1 MKLNRALAFLISMT
15 MLIGVLPVSAMA
27 ADYAGDGITMDMEVG
42 DPCANGHD
50 YESVITREPTCKK
63 TGIETFTCTVC
74 GDSYDEEIPK
84 TDHVYDDGTA
94 TEPTCTKAGKVTYT
108 CTVCGHTQT
117 EEGEPALGH
126 SYTVEETKATCEK
139 AGEIVY
145 TCTRCGDKYKEE
157 GEEALGHE
165 YEKKVTKPA
174 TETSEGEVTYTC
186 KRCKDSYKEAIPK
199 LESKSGK
206 KDDSKKEDS
215 KKEDKEKD
223 DSKKTDEKDDAKT
236 SSCKVT
242 LPSGKGYAIM
252 AMGETTVDA
261 GDSFS
266 FTLNIAEGYK
276 KGKDFSVK
284 AGSKTLKEGSDGTYT
299 IKNIKKDV
307 KVKVSGVEKAGDMD
321 EDLIIPDSKEE
332 AGFAGTANGA
342 AFTTDEPAVLADD
355 DLLTDDP
362 LNSVE
367 SEYALYVDGRAV
379 TADNKGDILGEDDDE
394 EGNVKKTAV
403 YDDQKNTLTLDE
415 ATLSTERPGPA
426 VRYDGTKDF
435 TIIFKGNC
443 FLVGQPD
450 ADVGDGVTAY
460 GISAVNGS
468 LLIKAGGE
476 GQMTITNKDAITGK
490 DVSFDENLCLGPL
503 GVNVIPGGHG
513 LEGDVLGVTIIS
525 SHQWSPAYYEWSDD
539 HSTCTATKKCSNNV
553 DHEGTEEGKVTSH
566 HVEATATE
574 PAKTVYTATF
584 EDEVFEDQT
593 AEVDEYDLYVDGI
606 QVTSDNNIDI
616 LGKKDDEDGDVKK
629 TAVYDAVENTLTLD
643 EATLSSERPG
653 PAVRYEGTR
662 DLTIIFKGNCFLVG
676 QADESVGDGVSGYG
690 ISAVNGT
697 LNIKAGGT
705 GELRITNP
713 KAITGKD
720 VRFDEGLCLGPEEVE
735 VIPGGYGLE
744 GPEMGVVIASS
755 HQWSMTSYEWSEDYS
770 SCTAT
775 KNCSNNGNHK
785 GSEEGK
791 VTSHYEEPTKDEPG
805 KTVYTATF
813 EDEVYEVPPM
823 EVDDPEKPALG
834 YDLYVWG
841 DPVTAENQGDVL
853 GDKTVTYDPVQ
864 NILKLNGATIT
875 APGDGPAIRY
885 NGTKTL
891 TIEFTGNNS
900 LTGTAKEGV
909 GDGKT
914 AYGIIADNGPLVI
927 KAGGKGELRITNEEA
942 ISGMSISVDESLC
955 IGPKGIFVIPGGTG
969 YSGDSG
975 MVISS
980 SHDWSEW
987 KKSETLNDTEERTCS
1002 KCGKT
1007 QTRDLQHEHTLEEIK
1022 EKPATCTED
1031 GHIAYYQC
1039 SVCKLLFSDK
1049 EAKTEITTAD
1059 LVPAE
1064 YKATGHDW
1072 NEPTYTWADDYS
1084 KVTATRVCK
1093 NNNEHVETET
1103 VATTKD
1109 VIKEA
1114 TCEAAGDIIYTTAA
1128 FENTAFTQQTKEVKP
1143 AALGH
1148 LWGAPVFKWADSYTK
1163 ATATFTCR
1171 RDSSHAKTVKAAVK
1185 GMITMPTTS
1194 TNGKI
1199 TYTASVKVNGKSVT
1213 DTKEAVI
1220 KPAGTAGYKYTANA
1234 YSWNNTSSSGLNLT
1248 VKRSEYDAITFR
1260 AFTGVLIDGKTV
1272 SSSNYATA
1280 KGSLK
1285 LTLNKDYLKN
1295 LAVGAHTI
1303 KIQFK
1308 DGTAETKF
1316 SVRGTTSNN
1325 GSSSSSKSSSS
1336 SPKTGD
1342 DTNAGLWIG
1351 ILIVAILG
1359 IAGILIYRKRKNK

>member
-84 TDHVYDDGTA
+84 TDHVYDGGTA

-252 AMGETTVDA
+252 AMGETTVDE

-284 AGSKTLKEGSDGTYT
+284 AGSNTLKEGSDGTYT

-367 SEYALYVDGRAV
+367 SEYDLYVGGSAV
-379 TADNKGDILGEDDDE
+379 TKDNKGDILGDHTVAYDPEEKVLKLDE
-394 EGNVKKTAV
+394 RIISSGDGPAILYNGEE
-403 YDDQKNTLTLDE
+403 TLTIEFTGNNSL
-415 ATLSTERPGPA
+415 T
-426 VRYDGTKDF
+426 GTAKE
-435 TIIFKGNC
+435 G
-443 FLVGQPD
+443 
-450 ADVGDGVTAY
+450 VGDGKTAY
-460 GISAVNGS
+460 GIIADNGP
-468 LLIKAGGE
+468 LVIKAGGKGE
-476 GQMTITNKDAITGK
+476 LRITNEEAISGMSIS
-490 DVSFDENLCLGPL
+490 VDESLCIGPK
-503 GVNVIPGGHG
+503 GIFVIPGGTG
-513 LEGDVLGVTIIS
+513 YSGDSGMVIS
-525 SHQWSPAYYEWSDD
+525 SSHEWGEWKKSETLND
-539 HSTCTATKKCSNNV
+539 SEERTCSKC
-553 DHEGTEEGKVTSH
+553 GRT
-566 HVEATATE
+566 
-574 PAKTVYTATF
+574 
-584 EDEVFEDQT
+584 QT
-593 AEVDEYDLYVDGI
+593 RDLRESEYKLYVYGI
-606 QVTSDNNIDI
+606 PVSASNKDDI
-616 LGKKDDEDGDVKK
+616 LGEDDDEDGDVKK
-629 TAVYDAVENTLTLD
+629 TAVYDDKKNTLTLD
-643 EATLSSERPG
+643 GLDDATLTFEHSG
-653 PAVRYEGTR
+653 PAIRYDGTE
-662 DLTIIFKGNCFLVG
+662 DFTISFKGNCYLVG
-676 QADESVGDGVSGYG
+676 QADENGENGGVGYG
-690 ISAVNGT
+690 IYAPNGS
-697 LNIKAGGT
+697 LHIEAGGE
-705 GELRITNP
+705 GVMEISN
-713 KAITGKD
+713 KEAIKGKD
-720 VRFDEGLCLGPEEVE
+720 VSFDKELCLGPKGVPQEKDGVD
-735 VIPGGYGLE
+735 GLT
-744 GPEMGVVIASS
+744 GDDMGVSIASS
-755 HQWSMTSYEWSEDYS
+755 CQWSATDYEWSDDYS
-770 SCTAT
+770 TCTAT
-775 KNCSNNGNHK
+775 KTCSNNVDHK
-785 GSEEGK
+785 GTKEGK
-791 VTSHYEEPTKDEPG
+791 VTSHYEKPTKDEPG

-813 EDEVYEVPPM
+813 EDKVFDDQTAEVENPS
-823 EVDDPEKPALG
+823 DPALG

-1002 KCGKT
+1002 KCGRT

-1059 LVPAE
+1059 LVPE
-1064 YKATGHDW
+1064 GYKAKGHDW
-1072 NEPTYTWADDYS
+1072 NEPIYTWADDYS

-1093 NNNEHVETET
+1093 NDNTHVETEE
-1103 VATTKD
+1103 ATTTREGT
-1109 VIKEA
+1109 EA
-1114 TCEAAGDIIYTTAA
+1114 TCEAAGKLTYTAA
-1128 FENTAFTQQTKEVKP
+1128 FENAAFAEQTKEVQP

-1148 LWGAPVFKWADSYTK
+1148 LWGAPVFKWASGYTK

-1171 RDSSHAKTVKAAVK
+1171 RDSSHTTTVKSSVK

-1194 TNGKI
+1194 ANGKI
-1199 TYTASVKVNGKSVT
+1199 TYTASVKVNGKTVT

>member
-1 MKLNRALAFLISMT
+1 MKLNRALAFLISLT

-84 TDHVYDDGTA
+84 TDHEYDGGTA

-215 KKEDKEKD
+215 KKEDNKKE

-252 AMGETTVDA
+252 AMGETTVDE

-284 AGSKTLKEGSDGTYT
+284 AGSNTLKEGSDGTYT

-362 LNSVE
+362 LNSAE
-367 SEYALYVDGRAV
+367 SEYKLYVDGRAV
-379 TADNKGDILGEDDDE
+379 TADNKGDILGEDDDK
-394 EGNVKKTAV
+394 EGDVKKTAV
-403 YDDQKNTLTLDE
+403 YDDEKNTLTLDE

-435 TIIFKGNC
+435 TIVFKGNC

-468 LLIKAGGE
+468 LHIEAGGE
-476 GQMTITNKDAITGK
+476 GQMEISNKEAIKGK
-490 DVSFDENLCLGPL
+490 DVSFDKELCLGPK
-503 GVNVIPGGHG
+503 GVSQEKDGV
-513 LEGDVLGVTIIS
+513 DVLTGDEMGVLIAS
-525 SHQWSPAYYEWSDD
+525 SCQWSATDYEWSDD
-539 HSTCTATKKCSNNV
+539 HSTCTATKTCSNNV
-553 DHEGTEEGKVTSH
+553 DHTDTEEGT
-566 HVEATATE
+566 
-574 PAKTVYTATF
+574 
-584 EDEVFEDQT
+584 
-593 AEVDEYDLYVDGI
+593 
-606 QVTSDNNIDI
+606 
-616 LGKKDDEDGDVKK
+616 
-629 TAVYDAVENTLTLD
+629 
-643 EATLSSERPG
+643 
-653 PAVRYEGTR
+653 
-662 DLTIIFKGNCFLVG
+662 
-676 QADESVGDGVSGYG
+676 
-690 ISAVNGT
+690 
-697 LNIKAGGT
+697 
-705 GELRITNP
+705 
-713 KAITGKD
+713 
-720 VRFDEGLCLGPEEVE
+720 
-735 VIPGGYGLE
+735 
-744 GPEMGVVIASS
+744 
-755 HQWSMTSYEWSEDYS
+755 
-770 SCTAT
+770 
-775 KNCSNNGNHK
+775 
-785 GSEEGK
+785 
-791 VTSHYEEPTKDEPG
+791 VTSHYEKPTKDEPG

-813 EDEVYEVPPM
+813 KDEVFDDQTAEVENPS
-823 EVDDPEKPALG
+823 EPALG
-834 YDLYVWG
+834 YDLYVRG

-864 NILKLNGATIT
+864 NILKLNGAAIT

-891 TIEFTGNNS
+891 TIEFTGNNT
-900 LTGTAKEGV
+900 LTGTPKEGV

-914 AYGIIADNGPLVI
+914 AYGIFAGNGPLVI
-927 KAGGKGELRITNEEA
+927 KAGGTGELRITNKEA
-942 ISGMSISVDESLC
+942 ISGMDITVDENLC
-955 IGPKGIFVIPGGTG
+955 ISPGDSVIPGGYG
-969 YSGDSG
+969 YSSESG
-975 MVISS
+975 LVISS
-980 SHDWSEW
+980 SHKWSEW
-987 KKSETLNDTEERTCS
+987 KKSETLKDKEERTCS
-1002 KCGKT
+1002 ECGKT

-1093 NNNEHVETET
+1093 KNNEHVETET

-1114 TCEAAGDIIYTTAA
+1114 TCEAAGDLIYTTAA

-1148 LWGAPVFKWADSYTK
+1148 QWGAPVFKWANSYTK

-1171 RDSSHAKTVKAAVK
+1171 RDSSHTKTVKAAVK

-1194 TNGKI
+1194 ANGKI
-1199 TYTASVKVNGKSVT
+1199 AYTASVKVNGKTVT

-1234 YSWNNTSSSGLNLT
+1234 YSWNNTSSSGMNLT
-1248 VKRSEYDAITFR
+1248 VKRTEYDAITFR

-1285 LTLNKDYLKN
+1285 LALNKDYLKK

-1308 DGTAETKF
+1308 DGAAETKF
-1316 SVRGTTSNN
+1316 TVRGKTNN
-1325 GSSSSSKSSSS
+1325 NGGSSSSSRSSSS
-1336 SPKTGD
+1336 SPRTGD

>member
-84 TDHVYDDGTA
+84 TDHMYDDGTA

-108 CTVCGHTQT
+108 CTVCGHTPT

-252 AMGETTVDA
+252 AMGETTVDE

-284 AGSKTLKEGSDGTYT
+284 AGSNTLKEGSDGTYT

-332 AGFAGTANGA
+332 AGFAGAANGA
-342 AFTTDEPAVLADD
+342 EFATDEPAVPAEDIEV
-355 DLLTDDP
+355 LTDDP
-362 LNSVE
+362 LNSAE
-367 SEYALYVDGRAV
+367 SEYKLYVYGIPV
-379 TADNKGDILGEDDDE
+379 TADNKGDILGEYDDE
-394 EGNVKKTAV
+394 DGDAKKTAV
-403 YDDQKNTLTLDE
+403 YDDEENKLTLDALDD
-415 ATLSTERPGPA
+415 ATITFEQAGPA
-426 VRYDGTKDF
+426 VKY
-435 TIIFKGNC
+435 
-443 FLVGQPD
+443 
-450 ADVGDGVTAY
+450 
-460 GISAVNGS
+460 
-468 LLIKAGGE
+468 
-476 GQMTITNKDAITGK
+476 
-490 DVSFDENLCLGPL
+490 
-503 GVNVIPGGHG
+503 
-513 LEGDVLGVTIIS
+513 
-525 SHQWSPAYYEWSDD
+525 
-539 HSTCTATKKCSNNV
+539 
-553 DHEGTEEGKVTSH
+553 EGTEK
-566 HVEATATE
+566 
-574 PAKTVYTATF
+574 
-584 EDEVFEDQT
+584 
-593 AEVDEYDLYVDGI
+593 
-606 QVTSDNNIDI
+606 
-616 LGKKDDEDGDVKK
+616 
-629 TAVYDAVENTLTLD
+629 
-643 EATLSSERPG
+643 
-653 PAVRYEGTR
+653 
-662 DLTIIFKGNCFLVG
+662 LTIIFKGNCFLVG
-676 QADESVGDGVSGYG
+676 NEEENAESGSEGYG
-690 ISAVNGT
+690 IYAPNGS
-697 LNIKAGGT
+697 LHIEAGGE
-705 GELRITNP
+705 GVMEISN
-713 KAITGKD
+713 KEAIKGKD
-720 VRFDEGLCLGPEEVE
+720 VSFDKELCLGPKGVPQEKDGVD
-735 VIPGGYGLE
+735 GLT
-744 GPEMGVVIASS
+744 GDDMGVSIASS
-755 HQWSMTSYEWSEDYS
+755 CQWSATDYEWKDGYS
-770 SCTAT
+770 TCMAT
-775 KNCSNNGNHK
+775 KTCSNNSDHK
-785 GSEEGK
+785 DTENGT

-813 EDEVYEVPPM
+813 KDKVFEDQTAEVENPS
-823 EVDDPEKPALG
+823 EPALG

-1109 VIKEA
+1109 VKKET

-1199 TYTASVKVNGKSVT
+1199 TYTASVKVNGKAVT

-1303 KIQFK
+1303 KTQFK

-1316 SVRGTTSNN
+1316 TVRGTTSKN

>member
-1 MKLNRALAFLISMT
+1 M
-15 MLIGVLPVSAMA
+15 
-27 ADYAGDGITMDMEVG
+27 
-42 DPCANGHD
+42 
-50 YESVITREPTCKK
+50 
-63 TGIETFTCTVC
+63 
-74 GDSYDEEIPK
+74 
-84 TDHVYDDGTA
+84 
-94 TEPTCTKAGKVTYT
+94 
-108 CTVCGHTQT
+108 
-117 EEGEPALGH
+117 
-126 SYTVEETKATCEK
+126 
-139 AGEIVY
+139 
-145 TCTRCGDKYKEE
+145 
-157 GEEALGHE
+157 
-165 YEKKVTKPA
+165 
-174 TETSEGEVTYTC
+174 
-186 KRCKDSYKEAIPK
+186 
-199 LESKSGK
+199 
-206 KDDSKKEDS
+206 
-215 KKEDKEKD
+215 
-223 DSKKTDEKDDAKT
+223 
-236 SSCKVT
+236 
-242 LPSGKGYAIM
+242 
-252 AMGETTVDA
+252 
-261 GDSFS
+261 
-266 FTLNIAEGYK
+266 
-276 KGKDFSVK
+276 
-284 AGSKTLKEGSDGTYT
+284 
-299 IKNIKKDV
+299 
-307 KVKVSGVEKAGDMD
+307 
-321 EDLIIPDSKEE
+321 
-332 AGFAGTANGA
+332 
-342 AFTTDEPAVLADD
+342 
-355 DLLTDDP
+355 
-362 LNSVE
+362 
-367 SEYALYVDGRAV
+367 
-379 TADNKGDILGEDDDE
+379 
-394 EGNVKKTAV
+394 
-403 YDDQKNTLTLDE
+403 
-415 ATLSTERPGPA
+415 
-426 VRYDGTKDF
+426 
-435 TIIFKGNC
+435 
-443 FLVGQPD
+443 
-450 ADVGDGVTAY
+450 
-460 GISAVNGS
+460 
-468 LLIKAGGE
+468 
-476 GQMTITNKDAITGK
+476 
-490 DVSFDENLCLGPL
+490 
-503 GVNVIPGGHG
+503 
-513 LEGDVLGVTIIS
+513 
-525 SHQWSPAYYEWSDD
+525 
-539 HSTCTATKKCSNNV
+539 
-553 DHEGTEEGKVTSH
+553 
-566 HVEATATE
+566 EATATE

-1109 VIKEA
+1109 VKKET

>member
-215 KKEDKEKD
+215 KKEDSKKEDKEKD

-252 AMGETTVDA
+252 AMGETTVDE

-284 AGSKTLKEGSDGTYT
+284 AGSNTLKEGSDGTYT

-362 LNSVE
+362 LNSAE
-367 SEYALYVDGRAV
+367 SEYKLYVYGIPVSA
-379 TADNKGDILGEDDDE
+379 ANKDDILGE
-394 EGNVKKTAV
+394 
-403 YDDQKNTLTLDE
+403 
-415 ATLSTERPGPA
+415 
-426 VRYDGTKDF
+426 
-435 TIIFKGNC
+435 
-443 FLVGQPD
+443 
-450 ADVGDGVTAY
+450 
-460 GISAVNGS
+460 
-468 LLIKAGGE
+468 
-476 GQMTITNKDAITGK
+476 
-490 DVSFDENLCLGPL
+490 
-503 GVNVIPGGHG
+503 
-513 LEGDVLGVTIIS
+513 
-525 SHQWSPAYYEWSDD
+525 
-539 HSTCTATKKCSNNV
+539 
-553 DHEGTEEGKVTSH
+553 
-566 HVEATATE
+566 
-574 PAKTVYTATF
+574 
-584 EDEVFEDQT
+584 ED
-593 AEVDEYDLYVDGI
+593 
-606 QVTSDNNIDI
+606 
-616 LGKKDDEDGDVKK
+616 DDEDGDVKK
-629 TAVYDAVENTLTLD
+629 TAVYDDKKNTLTLD
-643 EATLSSERPG
+643 GLDDATLTFEHSG
-653 PAVRYEGTR
+653 PAIRYDGTE
-662 DLTIIFKGNCFLVG
+662 DFTISFKGNCYLVG
-676 QADESVGDGVSGYG
+676 QADENGENGGVGYG
-690 ISAVNGT
+690 IYAPNGS
-697 LNIKAGGT
+697 LHIEAGGE
-705 GELRITNP
+705 GVMEISN
-713 KAITGKD
+713 KEAIKGKD
-720 VRFDEGLCLGPEEVE
+720 VSFDKELCLGPKGVPQEKDGVD
-735 VIPGGYGLE
+735 GLT
-744 GPEMGVVIASS
+744 GDDMGVSIASS
-755 HQWSMTSYEWSEDYS
+755 CQWSATDYEWSDDYS
-770 SCTAT
+770 TCTAT
-775 KNCSNNGNHK
+775 KTCSNNSDHTDTENGT
-785 GSEEGK
+785 

-813 EDEVYEVPPM
+813 KDKVFEDQTAEVENPS
-823 EVDDPEKPALG
+823 DPALG

-891 TIEFTGNNS
+891 TIEFTGNNT

-1039 SVCKLLFSDK
+1039 SVCKLMFSDK

-1109 VIKEA
+1109 VKKET

-1148 LWGAPVFKWADSYTK
+1148 LWGAPVFKWSDSYTK
-1163 ATATFTCR
+1163 STATITCR
-1171 RDSSHAKTVKAAVK
+1171 RDSTHTKTVNAHVK

-1194 TNGKI
+1194 ANGKI
-1199 TYTASVKVNGKSVT
+1199 TYTASVKVNGKTVT

-1316 SVRGTTSNN
+1316 TVRGTTSKN

>member
-84 TDHVYDDGTA
+84 TDHEYDGGTA

-215 KKEDKEKD
+215 KKEDSKKEDNKKE

-252 AMGETTVDA
+252 AMGETTVDE

-284 AGSKTLKEGSDGTYT
+284 AGSNTLKEGSDGTYT

-362 LNSVE
+362 LNSAE
-367 SEYALYVDGRAV
+367 SEYKLYVYGIPVSA
-379 TADNKGDILGEDDDE
+379 ANKDDILGEEDD
-394 EGNVKKTAV
+394 N
-403 YDDQKNTLTLDE
+403 
-415 ATLSTERPGPA
+415 
-426 VRYDGTKDF
+426 
-435 TIIFKGNC
+435 
-443 FLVGQPD
+443 
-450 ADVGDGVTAY
+450 
-460 GISAVNGS
+460 
-468 LLIKAGGE
+468 
-476 GQMTITNKDAITGK
+476 
-490 DVSFDENLCLGPL
+490 
-503 GVNVIPGGHG
+503 
-513 LEGDVLGVTIIS
+513 
-525 SHQWSPAYYEWSDD
+525 
-539 HSTCTATKKCSNNV
+539 
-553 DHEGTEEGKVTSH
+553 
-566 HVEATATE
+566 
-574 PAKTVYTATF
+574 
-584 EDEVFEDQT
+584 
-593 AEVDEYDLYVDGI
+593 
-606 QVTSDNNIDI
+606 
-616 LGKKDDEDGDVKK
+616 EDGDVKK
-629 TAVYDAVENTLTLD
+629 TAVYDDKKNTLTLD
-643 EATLSSERPG
+643 GLDDATLTFEHSG
-653 PAVRYEGTR
+653 PAIRYDGTE
-662 DLTIIFKGNCFLVG
+662 DFTISFKGNCYLVG
-676 QADESVGDGVSGYG
+676 QADENGENGGVGYG
-690 ISAVNGT
+690 IYAPNGS
-697 LNIKAGGT
+697 LHIEAGGE
-705 GELRITNP
+705 GVMEISN
-713 KAITGKD
+713 KEAIKGKD
-720 VRFDEGLCLGPEEVE
+720 VSFDKELCLGPKGVPQEKDGVD
-735 VIPGGYGLE
+735 GLT
-744 GPEMGVVIASS
+744 GDDMGVSIASS
-755 HQWSMTSYEWSEDYS
+755 CQWSATDYEWKDGYS
-770 SCTAT
+770 TCTAT
-775 KNCSNNGNHK
+775 KTCSNNVDHK
-785 GSEEGK
+785 GTKEGK
-791 VTSHYEEPTKDEPG
+791 VTSHYEKPTKDEPG

-813 EDEVYEVPPM
+813 EDKVFDDQTAEVENPS
-823 EVDDPEKPALG
+823 DPALG

-1109 VIKEA
+1109 VKKET

-1128 FENTAFTQQTKEVKP
+1128 FENTAFTQQKKEVKP

-1148 LWGAPVFKWADSYTK
+1148 LWGAPVFKWSDSYTK
-1163 ATATFTCR
+1163 STATITCR
-1171 RDSSHAKTVKAAVK
+1171 RDSSHTKTVNAHVK

-1194 TNGKI
+1194 ANGKI
-1199 TYTASVKVNGKSVT
+1199 TYTASVKVNGKTVT

-1316 SVRGTTSNN
+1316 SVRGTTSKN

>member
-84 TDHVYDDGTA
+84 TDHEYDGGTA

-215 KKEDKEKD
+215 KKEDSKKEDNKKE

-252 AMGETTVDA
+252 AMGATTVDE

-284 AGSKTLKEGSDGTYT
+284 AGSNTLKEGSDGTYT

-362 LNSVE
+362 LNSAE
-367 SEYALYVDGRAV
+367 SEYKLYVDGRAV

-394 EGNVKKTAV
+394 EGDVKKTAV
-403 YDDQKNTLTLDE
+403 YDDKKNTLTLDGLDD
-415 ATLSTERPGPA
+415 ATLTFEHSGPA
-426 VRYDGTKDF
+426 IRYDGTEDF
-435 TIIFKGNC
+435 TISFKGNC
-443 FLVGQPD
+443 YLVGQ
-450 ADVGDGVTAY
+450 ADENGENGGVGY
-460 GISAVNGS
+460 GIYAPNGS
-468 LLIKAGGE
+468 LHIEAGGE
-476 GQMTITNKDAITGK
+476 GVMEISNKEAIKGK
-490 DVSFDENLCLGPL
+490 DVSFDKELCLGPK
-503 GVNVIPGGHG
+503 GVPQEKDGVDG
-513 LEGDVLGVTIIS
+513 LTGDDMGVSIAS
-525 SHQWSPAYYEWSDD
+525 SCQWSATDYEWKDGY
-539 HSTCTATKKCSNNV
+539 STCTATKTCSNNV
-553 DHEGTEEGKVTSH
+553 DHKGTK
-566 HVEATATE
+566 
-574 PAKTVYTATF
+574 
-584 EDEVFEDQT
+584 
-593 AEVDEYDLYVDGI
+593 
-606 QVTSDNNIDI
+606 
-616 LGKKDDEDGDVKK
+616 
-629 TAVYDAVENTLTLD
+629 
-643 EATLSSERPG
+643 
-653 PAVRYEGTR
+653 
-662 DLTIIFKGNCFLVG
+662 
-676 QADESVGDGVSGYG
+676 
-690 ISAVNGT
+690 
-697 LNIKAGGT
+697 
-705 GELRITNP
+705 
-713 KAITGKD
+713 
-720 VRFDEGLCLGPEEVE
+720 
-735 VIPGGYGLE
+735 
-744 GPEMGVVIASS
+744 
-755 HQWSMTSYEWSEDYS
+755 
-770 SCTAT
+770 
-775 KNCSNNGNHK
+775 
-785 GSEEGK
+785 EGK
-791 VTSHYEEPTKDEPG
+791 VTSHYEKPTKDEPG

-813 EDEVYEVPPM
+813 EDKVFDDQTAEVENPS
-823 EVDDPEKPALG
+823 DPALG

-1039 SVCKLLFSDK
+1039 SVCKLMFSDK

-1109 VIKEA
+1109 VKKET

-1128 FENTAFTQQTKEVKP
+1128 FENTAFTQQKKEVKP

-1148 LWGAPVFKWADSYTK
+1148 LWGAPVFKWSDSYTK
-1163 ATATFTCR
+1163 STATITCR
-1171 RDSSHAKTVKAAVK
+1171 RDSSHTKTVNAHVK

-1194 TNGKI
+1194 ANGKI
-1199 TYTASVKVNGKSVT
+1199 TYTASVKVNGKTVT

-1316 SVRGTTSNN
+1316 SVRGTTSKN

>member
-84 TDHVYDDGTA
+84 TDHEYDGGTA

-126 SYTVEETKATCEK
+126 SYTVKETKPTCEK

-186 KRCKDSYKEAIPK
+186 KRCKDSYKEVIPK
-199 LESKSGK
+199 LENKSGKKDDSK

-215 KKEDKEKD
+215 KK
-223 DSKKTDEKDDAKT
+223 TDEKDGVKT

-284 AGSKTLKEGSDGTYT
+284 AGDSTLKEGSDGTYT

-307 KVKVSGVEKAGDMD
+307 KIKVSGVEKAGDMD

-332 AGFAGTANGA
+332 AGFAGTENGA
-342 AFTTDEPAVLADD
+342 AFTTDDPAVLADD
-355 DLLTDDP
+355 DLMTDDS

-367 SEYALYVDGRAV
+367 SEYKLYVDGRAV
-379 TADNKGDILGEDDDE
+379 TADNKGDILGE
-394 EGNVKKTAV
+394 
-403 YDDQKNTLTLDE
+403 
-415 ATLSTERPGPA
+415 
-426 VRYDGTKDF
+426 
-435 TIIFKGNC
+435 
-443 FLVGQPD
+443 
-450 ADVGDGVTAY
+450 
-460 GISAVNGS
+460 
-468 LLIKAGGE
+468 
-476 GQMTITNKDAITGK
+476 
-490 DVSFDENLCLGPL
+490 
-503 GVNVIPGGHG
+503 
-513 LEGDVLGVTIIS
+513 
-525 SHQWSPAYYEWSDD
+525 
-539 HSTCTATKKCSNNV
+539 
-553 DHEGTEEGKVTSH
+553 
-566 HVEATATE
+566 
-574 PAKTVYTATF
+574 
-584 EDEVFEDQT
+584 ED
-593 AEVDEYDLYVDGI
+593 
-606 QVTSDNNIDI
+606 
-616 LGKKDDEDGDVKK
+616 DDEDGDVKK
-629 TAVYDAVENTLTLD
+629 TAVYDDEKKTLTLD
-643 EATLSSERPG
+643 EASLTSGPG
-653 PAVRYEGTR
+653 PAVGYEGTE
-662 DLTIIFKGNCFLVG
+662 DLTIIFKGNCFLTG
-676 QADESVGDGVSGYG
+676 HEDENSENSENGENGGVGYG
-690 ISAVNGT
+690 IYAPNGS
-697 LNIKAGGT
+697 LHIKAGGE
-705 GELRITNP
+705 GLMIISNQE
-713 KAITGKD
+713 AVSGKD
-720 VRFDEGLCLGPEEVE
+720 ISFDEELCLGPLGVS
-735 VIPGGYGLE
+735 VIPGGHGLTGNE
-744 GPEMGVVIASS
+744 QGVSIASS
-755 HQWSMTSYEWSEDYS
+755 HQWSATVYEWSDDYS
-770 SCTAT
+770 TCTAT
-775 KNCSNNGNHK
+775 KTCSNNVDHTDT
-785 GSEEGK
+785 EEGT

-813 EDEVYEVPPM
+813 KDKVFEDQTAEVENPS
-823 EVDDPEKPALG
+823 EPALG

-841 DPVTAENQGDVL
+841 DPVTDVNQGDVL
-853 GDKTVTYDPVQ
+853 GDKTVTYDPDQ
-864 NILKLNGATIT
+864 NILKLNGAEIT

-885 NGTKTL
+885 NGEKPL

-909 GDGKT
+909 GDGET
-914 AYGIIADNGPLVI
+914 AYGIFAGNGSLVI
-927 KAGGKGELRITNEEA
+927 KAGGTGELRITNEEA
-942 ISGMSISVDESLC
+942 ITGKDISIDENLC
-955 IGPKGIFVIPGGTG
+955 IGPEGIHVIPGGTG

-987 KKSETLNDTEERTCS
+987 KKSGTEEGKEERTCS

-1059 LVPAE
+1059 LVPE
-1064 YKATGHDW
+1064 GYKAKGHDW
-1072 NEPTYTWADDYS
+1072 NEPIYTWDDYS

-1093 NNNEHVETET
+1093 NDNTHVETEE
-1103 VATTKD
+1103 ATTTREGT
-1109 VIKEA
+1109 EA
-1114 TCEAAGDIIYTTAA
+1114 TCEAAGKLTYTAA
-1128 FENTAFTQQTKEVKP
+1128 FENAAFAEQTKEVQP

-1148 LWGAPVFKWADSYTK
+1148 LWGAPVFKWASGYTK

-1171 RDSSHAKTVKAAVK
+1171 RDSSHTTTVKSSVK
-1185 GMITMPTTS
+1185 GMITMPTTNA
-1194 TNGKI
+1194 NGKI
-1199 TYTASVKVNGKSVT
+1199 TYTASVKVNGKAVT

-1234 YSWNNTSSSGLNLT
+1234 YSWTNTSSSGMNLT

-1272 SSSNYATA
+1272 NSSNYTTA

-1285 LTLNKDYLKN
+1285 LTLNKDYLKD
-1295 LAVGAHTI
+1295 LAAGAHTI

-1325 GSSSSSKSSSS
+1325 GSSSSSSSKSSSS

-1351 ILIVAILG
+1351 IIIVAALG